1 LSRDYFCSGYDGQ
14 DVDYGDDLHENLYEG
29 LPVGKEEAEQIM
41 KGVNLKSEWYVVDT
55 TEKYGRKRVRRVS
68 FLDPAVFWM
77 TLIQTQTLILINIK
91 SNLYFKKLGFASKQ

>member
-1 LSRDYFCSGYDGQ
+1 MSRDYFCSGYDGQ

-55 TEKYGRKRVRRVS
+55 TEKYGRKRVREGVIPRPRC
-68 FLDPAVFWM
+68 FLDG
-77 TLIQTQTLILINIK
+77 
-91 SNLYFKKLGFASKQ
+91 SDSDSDSHSD